1 MIFTDYIFLIFL
13 FGLILLY
20 YICPLKLRW
29 TVLLLANLLF
39 FCTWGIEMLPF
50 VLVTVFI
57 AWLATNLMEKQYA
70 LVISETNGITQAEA
84 RKKNKRVLIIAV
96 VLILFALFYSKAQRM
111 LVEIPVLCEVVKVGS
126 NLYQAIS
133 KGFLNIPYVSRLVEC
148 VEPAEKGIS
157 FFTPVGISY
166 YTFSLVGYMADVY
179 WRKEKAEKNIC
190 KLLNFTLYFP
200 KLLQGPISKYRTI
213 AEQLNLGSKFSYR
226 QFCYGLQRM
235 LWGYF
240 KKLVIADRLNI
251 VTTAVFGKPEY
262 YHGSVLLVAAVLSA
276 VQIYCDFSGYMDI
289 ALGVSEVFG
298 VQLEENFKRPFAS
311 RSVAEFW
318 RRWHITLG
326 VWFKDYVYMPITIS
340 PRLIQFSGKIR
351 KKYGKRTGK
360 AVMTIVPLSVVWLLT
375 GLWHGTGWN
384 YIAWGIYWGTI
395 ILISSV
401 FAEEIKKLNGF
412 LHIDTEK
419 ESFKRFQQIRTFF
432 LFVIGR
438 IITVPGDLKTSW
450 QIFKKIPM
458 NFGPWEL
465 CDGTLLRLGLD
476 WPNWVVAALAIFLL
490 WKVSNMQER
499 SIGVRDTIASQN
511 IVIRWSIYYLA
522 IFAVLIF
529 GIYGAGYDASAFIYM
544 NY

>member
-1 MIFTDYIFLIFL
+1 MIFTDYIFLLFL

-20 YICPLKLRW
+20 YICPLKFRW
-29 TVLLLANLLF
+29 MLLLLANILF

-50 VLVTVFI
+50 VLVTVLI
-57 AWLATNLMEKQYA
+57 TWLATNLMEKQYA
-70 LVISETNGITQAEA
+70 LATSETNGITQPEA
-84 RKKNKRVLIIAV
+84 RKKNKKVLIIAI

-111 LVEIPVLCEVVKVGS
+111 LAEIPVLCELVKAGS
-126 NLYQAIS
+126 NMYQAIS
-133 KGFLNIPYVSRLVEC
+133 KGFLNIPYVSRLVEY
-148 VEPAEKGIS
+148 VEPAEQGIS

-213 AEQLNLGSKFSYR
+213 AEQLNQGSKFNYR

-251 VTTAVFGKPEY
+251 VTAEVFGKPEN

-298 VQLEENFKRPFAS
+298 VKLEENFKRPFAS
-311 RSVAEFW
+311 RSAAEFW

-340 PRLIQFSGKIR
+340 PRLIQFSGKLR
-351 KKYGKRTGK
+351 KKFGKRVGK

-384 YIAWGIYWGTI
+384 YIVWGIYWGTI
-395 ILISSV
+395 IMISPV
-401 FAEEIKKLNGF
+401 FAEETKKLNGF

-438 IITVPGDLKTSW
+438 ILTVPGDLKVSW

-458 NFGPWEL
+458 EFGPWEL
-465 CDGTLLRLGLD
+465 LDGTLLSLGLD
-476 WPNWVVAALAIFLL
+476 WPNWVVAALAVWLL

-499 SIGVRDTIASQN
+499 NIGVRDTIASQN
-511 IVIRWSIYYLA
+511 IIIRWSIYYLA